1 RRRFYRAFTLGD
13 KRAAKAVAWIK
24 ELYAV
29 EERAKDMSPDER
41 LSLRKKHS
49 FPVLDA
55 LKAWMDDL
63 APNLRKTG
71 KLTEAVRYALQQWV
85 YVRRC
90 FDDGRLEIDNG
101 ACERDI
107 REPAIGRKNFL
118 FTGSADAAK
127 RLAAAYS
134 IVQSCRALDISTREY
149 LVDVVTKLENGW
161 PARRLTE
168 LLPQNWATA
177 RG

>member
-1 RRRFYRAFTLGD
+1 MPLTTRSLGSVRGAAREGRPYRD
-13 KRAAKAVAWIK
+13 
-24 ELYAV
+24 
-29 EERAKDMSPDER
+29 
-41 LSLRKKHS
+41 H
-49 FPVLDA
+49 
-55 LKAWMDDL
+55 
-63 APNLRKTG
+63 
-71 KLTEAVRYALQQWV
+71 ALQQWV

-101 ACERDI
+101 ACERAI

-149 LVDVVTKLENGW
+149 LIDVVTKLEHGW
-161 PARRLTE
+161 PARRLRE
-168 LLPQNWATA
+168 LLPQNWAA
-177 RG
+177 AGR